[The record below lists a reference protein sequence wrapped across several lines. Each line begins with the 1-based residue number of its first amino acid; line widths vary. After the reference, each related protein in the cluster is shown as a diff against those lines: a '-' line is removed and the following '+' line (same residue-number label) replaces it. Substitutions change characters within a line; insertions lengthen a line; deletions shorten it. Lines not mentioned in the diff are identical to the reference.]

1 MAGDFCLQ
9 LPENMLPLSLPFP
22 LLQPSQSD
30 SPPSPQSLPSFTH
43 KTIQLSLSPPSC
55 GTLLTLPSCTPTS
68 CTLLSHTPAGL
79 LWQGLSGGGGRRPEE
94 NHTSLNTSAEQGHA
108 AMGADSLHFYWC
120 SSLMLLSPTFHHHL
134 SATIYLGRFCSRFK
148 VITLLVI

>member
-9 LPENMLPLSLPFP
+9 LPENMLPLSLPLP

-55 GTLLTLPSCTPTS
+55 GTPLTLPSCTPTS

-79 LWQGLSGGGGRRPEE
+79 LWQGLSGG
-94 NHTSLNTSAEQGHA
+94 
-108 AMGADSLHFYWC
+108 ADVQKKTTH
-120 SSLMLLSPTFHHHL
+120 SLMLQQNKAMRLWGLTHSISIGVHH
-134 SATIYLGRFCSRFK
+134 
-148 VITLLVI
+148 